1 VSELLHPTRLAWDGR
16 RGIARH
22 DGVQVVLAERPE
34 GLHYHDIDYEP
45 GIVAQCRDR
54 ACDARRDLTAEE
66 IGAVVGALMRMA
78 AAARRAL

>member
-1 VSELLHPTRLAWDGR
+1 MSEALHPTRLAWDGR

-22 DGVQVVLAERPE
+22 DRVEVVLTERPE

-54 ACDARRDLTAEE
+54 ACDPPRDLTAEE
-66 IGAVVGALMRMA
+66 ISAIVGALMRMA